1 MSFTITLS
9 LGNRKRIG
17 RYFVKDDLV
26 SKYVLTLPNDNL
38 LWVFNRFGFPN
49 DAGPFKYSWS
59 NVFFSE
65 EVRPFLLFGLS
76 FCRLFSCARFS
87 LVGNLITAS

>member
-17 RYFVKDDLV
+17 QYFVKDDLV

-59 NVFFSE
+59 NVFSQKK
-65 EVRPFLLFGLS
+65 
-76 FCRLFSCARFS
+76 
-87 LVGNLITAS
+87 